1 VQKPFLVDKELDD
14 ELLILDS
21 RLSHIHQ
28 LNRTAALVWNE
39 ARKGENTEAIA
50 MRLVFRFD
58 IDRETAIA
66 DSMQVLEDLNKLQLL
81 DFEAQAA

>member
-1 VQKPFLVDKELDD
+1 VE
-14 ELLILDS
+14 
-21 RLSHIHQ
+21 RG
-28 LNRTAALVWNE
+28 
-39 ARKGENTEAIA
+39 RKGENTEAIA

-81 DFEAQAA
+81 EFEAQAA

>member
-1 VQKPFLVDKELDD
+1 M
-14 ELLILDS
+14 
-21 RLSHIHQ
+21 
-28 LNRTAALVWNE
+28 WNE

-50 MRLVFRFD
+50 MRLVSRFD